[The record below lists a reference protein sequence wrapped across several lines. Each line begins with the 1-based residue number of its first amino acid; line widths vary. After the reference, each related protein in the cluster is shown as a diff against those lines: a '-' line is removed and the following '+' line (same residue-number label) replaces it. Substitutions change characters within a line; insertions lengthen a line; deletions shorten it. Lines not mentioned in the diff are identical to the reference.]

1 MHFLILNYDLVKMQ
15 GKEEKCKVRQWIL
28 PCGFCNFSFPC
39 MKIGNRALIFVA
51 YLVFTR
57 ILSMNFA
64 FDSYTEKLGM
74 FVPLS

>member
-1 MHFLILNYDLVKMQ
+1 
-15 GKEEKCKVRQWIL
+15 
-28 PCGFCNFSFPC
+28 
-39 MKIGNRALIFVA
+39 MKIGNQALIFVA